1 MPLYDKSRKKKIY
14 PFVRNKADGNRL
26 KTIYS
31 FFKQHPVFV
40 LSSSAGTPT
49 LQSLNFSLAD
59 TAGGDSITITGTNLA
74 GASSCTVGGTEAT
87 ITATSATTLT
97 FTMPA
102 KTSGTYSVQ
111 VSNSFGTSNSLTVE
125 AWSPADLTSGT
136 GWWRASYSGT
146 PWTGLTSARNLTSDG
161 SDPAVGTAVNG
172 KTPADFNGTT
182 NSINAG
188 TLSNYIGDHPSI
200 RATFAALIWIDTAV
214 ADPGAGLRYLGNG
227 VMAELAG
234 VWYASVFT
242 QSAGTVYKLCLGA
255 LGSTTAEVL
264 TTIPQGR
271 WVLAQWGYDGTNLW
285 VKVGDSARVTTPWT
299 SAVGQPSTP
308 SRTLKMGRAN
318 GAASFYD
325 GRVLEQVVCNA
336 DQSDANLTKLR
347 KYLECRYAL
356 TPSSLA

>member
-1 MPLYDKSRKKKIY
+1 
-14 PFVRNKADGNRL
+14 
-26 KTIYS
+26 
-31 FFKQHPVFV
+31 
-40 LSSSAGTPT
+40 
-49 LQSLNFSLAD
+49 
-59 TAGGDSITITGTNLA
+59 
-74 GASSCTVGGTEAT
+74 
-87 ITATSATTLT
+87 
-97 FTMPA
+97 
-102 KTSGTYSVQ
+102 
-111 VSNSFGTSNSLTVE
+111 
-125 AWSPADLTSGT
+125 
-136 GWWRASYSGT
+136 
-146 PWTGLTSARNLTSDG
+146 
-161 SDPAVGTAVNG
+161 
-172 KTPADFNGTT
+172 
-182 NSINAG
+182 
-188 TLSNYIGDHPSI
+188 
-200 RATFAALIWIDTAV
+200 
-214 ADPGAGLRYLGNG
+214 
-227 VMAELAG
+227 MAELAG